1 MGKDLEIGVPR
12 NLDLQLED
20 PNKNKDKIFDL
31 NSKKDGEKLGK
42 VRVELNS
49 EVANGERSKEAVDLL
64 GSITNNYKSQMKCV
78 ANEVPN
84 DLSKR
89 ITSIKDK
96 GICETKEL
104 PSLEL
109 SLKRQRDIGTTCQ
122 ERNVLRHSDLS
133 AFSRYNN
140 FKSPLDWN
148 AKEISKN

>member
-42 VRVELNS
+42 ERVELSS

-84 DLSKR
+84 DVSQK
-89 ITSIKDK
+89 ITNIKDK
-96 GICETKEL
+96 GICKTKEL
-104 PSLEL
+104 PSLDL
-109 SLKRQRDIGTTCQ
+109 SLKRQRDVGTTCQ

-140 FKSPLDWN
+140 FKSPLVWN
-148 AKEISKN
+148 AIEISKN